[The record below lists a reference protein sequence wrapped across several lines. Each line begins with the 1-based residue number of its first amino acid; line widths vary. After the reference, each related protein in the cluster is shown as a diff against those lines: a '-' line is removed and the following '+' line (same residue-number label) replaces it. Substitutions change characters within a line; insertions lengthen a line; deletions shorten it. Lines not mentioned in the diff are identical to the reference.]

1 MLLRLYRS
9 VGDIFLN
16 SIAFTVINKNGKGGV
31 VHISIVFGLSYMV
44 RPEGSSETGLFKY
57 FFNIVLRSP

>member
-9 VGDIFLN
+9 VGDIFSN

-31 VHISIVFGLSYMV
+31 VHISIVCQCVKKQSQAFAYQ
-44 RPEGSSETGLFKY
+44 
-57 FFNIVLRSP
+57 